1 MPLCNK
7 DMKGAIETAIGIVF
21 LAFMAVLGTSY
32 VTVSLNTQ
40 RAQNYHASVVQEL
53 ENSGFSQNVI
63 DEEIEK
69 ADQNGYGELKIEK
82 KVSSGTGE
90 AYAKVTLPYKYAIPI
105 LGINWDHEIVG
116 YAR

>member
-1 MPLCNK
+1 
-7 DMKGAIETAIGIVF
+7 MKGAIETAVGIVF

-40 RAQNYHASVVQEL
+40 RAQNYHTAVVQEL
-53 ENSGFSQNVI
+53 ENSGFADSVI
-63 DEEIEK
+63 DDEIDK
-69 ADQNGYGELKIEK
+69 AKENGYGELKIQK
-82 KVSSGTGE
+82 KTSSSTGE
-90 AYAKVTLPYKYAIPI
+90 SYAKVTLPYKYSIPI